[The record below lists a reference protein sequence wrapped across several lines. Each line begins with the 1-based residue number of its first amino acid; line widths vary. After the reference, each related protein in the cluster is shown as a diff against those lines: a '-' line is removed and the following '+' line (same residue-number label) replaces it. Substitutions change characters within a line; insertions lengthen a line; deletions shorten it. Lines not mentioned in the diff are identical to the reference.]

1 MQSLCTGFA
10 SRCSLGT
17 ASQGLLN
24 DSRSNETMAPVT
36 AWREHS
42 ASRTEIKVGNLDMN
56 LRKKVTT
63 VFGAAAAASVIAG
76 AAAFAC
82 TNLATLNLSSTAGK
96 AGDSVTVTGSS
107 FRVNSANVATSDP
120 VVLHW
125 NGTEGTELARVTP
138 DKAGNISATFAIP
151 EGQPGYYVIVATQ
164 KDAKGVDAY
173 GTPARASFQI
183 LGANGQSVVT
193 PAVSSAGSTVAS
205 SPSSSGIIALTVGLG
220 ALGLALFG
228 AGFVAFVRQARRRDV
243 PVTASVRK

>member
-1 MQSLCTGFA
+1 
-10 SRCSLGT
+10 
-17 ASQGLLN
+17 
-24 DSRSNETMAPVT
+24 
-36 AWREHS
+36 
-42 ASRTEIKVGNLDMN
+42 MN

-107 FRVNSANVATSDP
+107 FRVGSGTTATDP
-120 VVLHW
+120 VVLRW
-125 NGTEGTELARVTP
+125 NGVEGTELASVTP

-151 EGQPGYYVIVATQ
+151 QGQPGYYVIVATQ
-164 KDAKGVDAY
+164 KSAAGVDAY

>member
-1 MQSLCTGFA
+1 
-10 SRCSLGT
+10 
-17 ASQGLLN
+17 
-24 DSRSNETMAPVT
+24 
-36 AWREHS
+36 
-42 ASRTEIKVGNLDMN
+42 MN

-96 AGDSVTVTGSS
+96 AGDQVTVTGSS
-107 FRVNSANVATSDP
+107 FSVNSKDVASSTP
-120 VVLHW
+120 VILHW
-125 NGTEGTELARVTP
+125 NGVDGTQLASVVP

-164 KDAKGVDAY
+164 KNNGVDAY

>member
-1 MQSLCTGFA
+1 
-10 SRCSLGT
+10 
-17 ASQGLLN
+17 
-24 DSRSNETMAPVT
+24 
-36 AWREHS
+36 
-42 ASRTEIKVGNLDMN
+42 VGNLQMN

-96 AGDSVTVTGSS
+96 AGDTVTVTGSS
-107 FRVNSANVATSDP
+107 FRTSTATTPAAD
-120 VVLHW
+120 VVLRW
-125 NGTEGTELARVTP
+125 NGVEGAELARVQT
-138 DKAGNISATFAIP
+138 DRAGNISASFAIP

-164 KDAKGVDAY
+164 QDARGVDAY

-193 PAVSSAGSTVAS
+193 PAVSSAGSSIAS
-205 SPSSSGIIALTVGLG
+205 SPSSTGIIALTVGLG

>member
-1 MQSLCTGFA
+1 
-10 SRCSLGT
+10 
-17 ASQGLLN
+17 
-24 DSRSNETMAPVT
+24 
-36 AWREHS
+36 
-42 ASRTEIKVGNLDMN
+42 MN
-56 LRKKVTT
+56 LRRKVVTAFT
-63 VFGAAAAASVIAG
+63 AAAAASVIAG

-96 AGDSVTVTGSS
+96 AGDQLTVTGSS
-107 FRVNSANVATSDP
+107 FRVARAGQADP
-120 VVLHW
+120 GAVVLHW
-125 NGTEGTELARVTP
+125 NGVEGSELARVTP
-138 DKAGNISATFAIP
+138 DKAGNISASFAVP

-164 KDAKGVDAY
+164 KNAQGIDAY

-193 PAVSSAGSTVAS
+193 PAVSSAGGTVAS

>member
-1 MQSLCTGFA
+1 
-10 SRCSLGT
+10 
-17 ASQGLLN
+17 
-24 DSRSNETMAPVT
+24 
-36 AWREHS
+36 
-42 ASRTEIKVGNLDMN
+42 MN
-56 LRKKVTT
+56 LRRKVTT
-63 VFGAAAAASVIAG
+63 VFGAAAAASIIAG

-96 AGDSVTVTGSS
+96 SGDSVTVTGSS
-107 FRVNSANVATSDP
+107 FRVASGNAVSDP

-125 NGTEGTELARVTP
+125 NGVTGTELARVVP

-151 EGQPGYYVIVATQ
+151 DGQPGYYVIVATQ
-164 KDAKGVDAY
+164 QNAQGVDAY

>member
-1 MQSLCTGFA
+1 
-10 SRCSLGT
+10 
-17 ASQGLLN
+17 
-24 DSRSNETMAPVT
+24 
-36 AWREHS
+36 
-42 ASRTEIKVGNLDMN
+42 MN

-107 FRVNSANVATSDP
+107 FRVNSANM
-120 VVLHW
+120 
-125 NGTEGTELARVTP
+125 
-138 DKAGNISATFAIP
+138 SATFAIP

>member
-1 MQSLCTGFA
+1 MT
-10 SRCSLGT
+10 
-17 ASQGLLN
+17 
-24 DSRSNETMAPVT
+24 
-36 AWREHS
+36 RE
-42 ASRTEIKVGNLDMN
+42 KVGNLHMN

-63 VFGAAAAASVIAG
+63 VFGAAAAASIIAG

-96 AGDSVTVTGSS
+96 AGDQVTVTGSS
-107 FRVNSANVATSDP
+107 FRVGTGSTATDP
-120 VVLHW
+120 VVLRW
-125 NGTEGTELARVTP
+125 NGVEGAELARVTP
-138 DKAGNISATFAIP
+138 DRAGNISATFAIP
-151 EGQPGYYVIVATQ
+151 EGQPGYYVIVAVQ
-164 KDAKGVDAY
+164 RNAQGVDAY

-193 PAVSSAGSTVAS
+193 PAASSAGSTVAS

>member
-1 MQSLCTGFA
+1 M
-10 SRCSLGT
+10 
-17 ASQGLLN
+17 
-24 DSRSNETMAPVT
+24 
-36 AWREHS
+36 
-42 ASRTEIKVGNLDMN
+42 I

-63 VFGAAAAASVIAG
+63 VFAAAAAASVLAG

-82 TNLATLNLSSTAGK
+82 TNLATLNLSSATGK
-96 AGDSVTVTGSS
+96 VGDQVTVTGSS
-107 FRVNSANVATSDP
+107 FRVNAKDVAASDP
-120 VVLHW
+120 VILHW
-125 NGTEGTELARVTP
+125 NGTEGAQLASVTP
-138 DKAGNISATFAIP
+138 DKAGNMSATFAIP

-183 LGANGQSVVT
+183 LGANGQSVV
-193 PAVSSAGSTVAS
+193 PAAVSSAGSTVAS

>member
-1 MQSLCTGFA
+1 
-10 SRCSLGT
+10 
-17 ASQGLLN
+17 
-24 DSRSNETMAPVT
+24 MAQVT
-36 AWREHS
+36 ARREHS
-42 ASRTEIKVGNLDMN
+42 ASRTEQKVGNNDMN

-107 FRVNSANVATSDP
+107 FRVNSANVSASDP
-120 VVLHW
+120 VVLRW
-125 NGTEGTELARVTP
+125 NGTEGTQLASVVP

>member
-1 MQSLCTGFA
+1 MIRVGMEESIPLQHG
-10 SRCSLGT
+10 G
-17 ASQGLLN
+17 
-24 DSRSNETMAPVT
+24 
-36 AWREHS
+36 EHS

-107 FRVNSANVATSDP
+107 FRVNSANLAASDA
-120 VVLHW
+120 VVLRW
-125 NGTEGTELARVTP
+125 NGTEGTELARVQP
-138 DKAGNISATFAIP
+138 DRAGNISATFAIP